1 MDPYLNPFSP
11 GAGQRPPEL
20 AGRTKIIEEAIISLR
35 RALAG
40 RSFRPMLFLGLRGTG
55 KTVLLNELANQARDL
70 GFLVSRLEAPE
81 KADLVKML
89 YPEVKKIMRSLST
102 VEPTKDLASRG
113 MQAVKRF
120 AANLKIEV
128 GGVEISVEPHEAH
141 GDSVDLETELPD
153 LFESIGTVAKA
164 AKKGW
169 LLSLDEIQYL
179 SEQDFSALIVSLHRI
194 AQTNLPVVLIGA
206 GLPQLARSAGEA
218 KSYAERLFRYF
229 DIGALDEVSAA
240 NAVRKP
246 IEEARALIDD
256 DALQSIVH
264 GTHGYP
270 FFLQQWAACAW
281 DIAATKTITLTDAES
296 AATEAIHILDEGFFR
311 VRLDRLTKA
320 EMKYCAAMAA
330 LGEGPYAAGK
340 IAEVMGKEGNRLGP
354 IRAAI
359 IRKGMIYSTSY
370 GFVDFTVPLFAD
382 FMRRQRENN

>member
-102 VEPTKDLASRG
+102 VELTKDLASRG

-169 LLSLDEIQYL
+169 LLSP
-179 SEQDFSALIVSLHRI
+179 VSLRTGFLGPHC
-194 AQTNLPVVLIGA
+194 QPSSNCSNQPT
-206 GLPQLARSAGEA
+206 RSAHRRGTPSACEVCGRG
-218 KSYAERLFRYF
+218 KIVCGKIISLFRH
-229 DIGALDEVSAA
+229 
-240 NAVRKP
+240 RC
-246 IEEARALIDD
+246 AR
-256 DALQSIVH
+256 
-264 GTHGYP
+264 
-270 FFLQQWAACAW
+270 
-281 DIAATKTITLTDAES
+281 
-296 AATEAIHILDEGFFR
+296 
-311 VRLDRLTKA
+311 
-320 EMKYCAAMAA
+320 
-330 LGEGPYAAGK
+330 
-340 IAEVMGKEGNRLGP
+340 
-354 IRAAI
+354 
-359 IRKGMIYSTSY
+359 
-370 GFVDFTVPLFAD
+370 
-382 FMRRQRENN
+382 